1 MVGLKAWAKKHFG
14 KDPLNIP
21 KGDLKKDIKLMKRRS
36 AVVRDEIED
45 ADNHI
50 KDLLKS
56 SVGKSKEEKIAMAS
70 EIKSIKIKKSASQ
83 KKHQKLMA
91 DLGALYAIEGVVSLK
106 DSIESTVLDS
116 IMTQDIGEIMRVAEE
131 AGIQI
136 DVDTDSSME
145 LADVLASS
153 WGYDKV
159 SDQETDEILNLMD
172 EYEAGELSDEDIVEK
187 VEEAKPKRK
196 IVE

>member
-1 MVGLKAWAKKHFG
+1 MVGLKAWAKKKFG

-21 KGDLKKDIKLMKRRS
+21 KTDLKKDVLTVKRRS

-45 ADNHI
+45 ADNSI
-50 KDLLKS
+50 KGLLKS
-56 SVGKSKEEKIAMAS
+56 SVGKSKEEKTALAN
-70 EIKSIKIKKSASQ
+70 EIKSLKIKKGGAQ

-91 DLGALYAIEGVVSLK
+91 DLGALYALEGVISLK
-106 DSIESTVLDS
+106 DNVESSVLQDM
-116 IMTQDIGEIMRVAEE
+116 MTKDIGEIMRVAEE

-136 DVDTDSSME
+136 DVDTDSSNE
-145 LADVLASS
+145 LAEVLASS
-153 WGYDKV
+153 WGYDKTT
-159 SDQETDEILNLMD
+159 DQETDEILNLMD

-196 IVE
+196 IVD